1 MSTPQ
6 ENAMHWT
13 VKSALKKD
21 NPKEYKK
28 KFYSNGI
35 PRVEG
40 KSFKQYKSDEKSA
53 YHARP
58 VEQKITT
65 YHTDTSKAPKNKEKW
80 NVSKLFG
87 WAGKVGAAH
96 QRNQKAEHEKNYRED
111 YR

>member
-13 VKSALKKD
+13 VKSALKKE
-21 NPKEYKK
+21 NPKEYKA

-40 KSFKQYKSDEKSA
+40 KSYKQYKIDEKTAFHNRDKSKELS
-53 YHARP
+53 YKTP
-58 VEQKITT
+58 V
-65 YHTDTSKAPKNKEKW
+65 TDATKSKEKW
-80 NVSKLFG
+80 NVSKMFG
-87 WAGKVGAAH
+87 WAGRVGAAH
-96 QRNQKAEHEKNYRED
+96 QRNQKAEHEKGYRED